1 MRSSGAIK
9 FKPEKGSTPDESS
22 RIKEQP
28 NTIFISAQVCGK
40 INCVIASYFIEL
52 ESFICYLNHNIFHAF

>member
-1 MRSSGAIK
+1 MVPSHGQKNREDTDL
-9 FKPEKGSTPDESS
+9 PKG
-22 RIKEQP
+22 
-28 NTIFISAQVCGK
+28 TIFISAQVCGK